1 MADTTHFHDFD
12 AALTAK
18 REAAGLGPSF
28 RLGGETWQ
36 CTPVQSAIAVRE
48 LVGTENSVEAT
59 FVYLRRL
66 IVPAQ
71 REAFDE
77 KVVSNEDIDLETLSE
92 VVSWLSEEYT
102 ARPTKPASP
111 SA

>member
-1 MADTTHFHDFD
+1 MADTAHYHDFD
-12 AALTAK
+12 AVLTAK
-18 REAAGLGPSF
+18 REAAGNGPSF
-28 RLGGETWQ
+28 RLAGETWQ

-66 IVPAQ
+66 IVPEQ
-71 REAFDE
+71 RETFEA
-77 KVVSNEDIDLETLSE
+77 KVMDNEDIDLETLSE